1 MHVDRDNVE
10 KTKMLETLQEEQAAN
25 QERLFDLEKR
35 YVNANVYVYGS
46 HTHTHTHTYAR
57 AHTHTHAVDTRAA
70 KAEEE
75 RRRLELQ
82 AIQRAAEERDYRAA
96 TLLQVCFLLL
106 FLVLYSTHNMMP

>member
-1 MHVDRDNVE
+1 MAVE
-10 KTKMLETLQEEQAAN
+10 IKLNAAAPSTL
-25 QERLFDLEKR
+25 RR
-35 YVNANVYVYGS
+35 YK
-46 HTHTHTHTYAR
+46 HD
-57 AHTHTHAVDTRAA
+57 VDTRAA